1 MYYKTVLVHVDQGR
15 DAGSRIAIAAQ
26 LALAN
31 QAHLVGAAM
40 TGMSPYVF
48 AAAGLNP
55 AVPPLLLSF
64 DALREESR
72 QALDAFEQQVAALGV
87 ASYERRQVEDQAGPG
102 MSMQARYADLLVISQ
117 ADRASPAPR
126 LRADFPEYVLL
137 NCARPVLV
145 APSGMPAA
153 PVGKRVMIGWNGS
166 REATRALTSA
176 IPLLKHAEQ
185 VDVVV
190 LNPESEGDVHG
201 PLAGADIALF
211 LARHGVKVDVRSMSG
226 VGDVG
231 GVLLALATNAGA
243 DLLVIGAYGH
253 SRIGEILLGGVTRTL
268 LASARIPLWMAR

>member
-1 MYYKTVLVHVDQGR
+1 MCYKTVLVHVDEGR
-15 DAGSRIAIAAQ
+15 DAGARIAIAAQ
-26 LALAN
+26 LALAS

-40 TGMSPYVF
+40 TGMSPNVF

-64 DALREESR
+64 DALREECVR
-72 QALDAFEQQVAALGV
+72 ALDAFERRVSAMGV
-87 ASYERRQVEDQAGPG
+87 ASFERRQVEDQAGPG

-117 ADRASPAPR
+117 SDPASPAPR
-126 LRADFPEYVLL
+126 LRADFPEYLLL

-145 APSGMPAA
+145 VPAGLAPA
-153 PVGKRVMIGWNGS
+153 PIGRRVMVGWNGS

-176 IPLLKHAEQ
+176 IALLKDAEQ

-211 LARHGVKVDVRSMSG
+211 LARHGVKVDVRSVSG
-226 VGDVG
+226 VLDAGS
-231 GVLLALATNAGA
+231 VLLSLAADGGA
-243 DLLVIGAYGH
+243 DLLVTGAYGH
-253 SRIGEILLGGVTRTL
+253 SRIGEILLGGATRTL
-268 LASARIPLWMAR
+268 LASARLPLWMAR

>member
-1 MYYKTVLVHVDQGR
+1 MWYKTVLVHVDRSR
-15 DAGSRIAIAAQ
+15 DASSRIAIAAQ
-26 LALAN
+26 IALAN
-31 QAHLVGAAM
+31 QAHLIGAAM

-64 DALREESR
+64 DALREESA
-72 QALDAFEQQVAALGV
+72 QALDAFEQQAVAMGL

-137 NCARPVLV
+137 NCARPVLLV
-145 APSGMPAA
+145 PAGTPPA
-153 PVGKRVMIGWNGS
+153 PVGRRVLIGWNGS

-176 IPLLKHAEQ
+176 IPLLKDAEH

-190 LNPESEGDVHG
+190 LNPEAEGDVHG

-211 LARHGVKVDVRSMSG
+211 LARHGVKVDVRSLSG
-226 VGDVG
+226 VADVG
-231 GVLLALATNAGA
+231 GVLLALAADAGA
-243 DLLVIGAYGH
+243 DLLVMGAYGH
-253 SRIGEILLGGVTRTL
+253 SRIGEILLGGVTRKL
-268 LASARIPLWMAR
+268 LASARLPLWMAR

>member
-1 MYYKTVLVHVDQGR
+1 MWYKTILVHVDQGR
-15 DAGSRIAIAAQ
+15 DAGARIAIAAQ
-26 LALAN
+26 IALAN

-40 TGMSPYVF
+40 TGMSPDVF

-64 DALREESR
+64 DTLREETIR
-72 QALDAFEQQVAALGV
+72 ALDAFERQVTALAV
-87 ASYERRQVEDQAGPG
+87 PSFERRQVEDQAGPG

-117 ADRASPAPR
+117 ADRASPAAR

-145 APSGMPAA
+145 MPSGLPPA
-153 PVGKRVMIGWNGS
+153 PVGTRVMVGWNGS

-176 IPLLKHAEQ
+176 IPLLKEAEQ

-190 LNPESEGDVHG
+190 LNPEAEGDVHG

-211 LARHGVKVDVRSMSG
+211 LARHGVRVAVRSMSG
-226 VGDVG
+226 VADAGD
-231 GVLLALATNAGA
+231 VLLALAADAGA
-243 DLLVIGAYGH
+243 DVLVTGAYGH

-268 LASARIPLWMAR
+268 LASARLPLWMAR

>member
-1 MYYKTVLVHVDQGR
+1 MCYKTVLVHVDQGR
-15 DAGSRIAIAAQ
+15 AAGARIAIAAQ
-26 LALAN
+26 LALAS

-40 TGMSPYVF
+40 TGMSPNVF

-64 DALREESR
+64 DALREESVR
-72 QALDAFEQQVAALGV
+72 ALDAFERQVSAIGV
-87 ASYERRQVEDQAGPG
+87 ASFERRQVEDQAGPG

-117 ADRASPAPR
+117 SDPASPAPR

-145 APSGMPAA
+145 VPAGLAPA
-153 PVGKRVMIGWNGS
+153 PIGRRVMVGWNGS
-166 REATRALTSA
+166 REATRALTGA
-176 IPLLKHAEQ
+176 IALLKDADQ

-211 LARHGVKVDVRSMSG
+211 LARHGVKVDVRSVSG
-226 VGDVG
+226 VLDAGS
-231 GVLLALATNAGA
+231 VLLSLAADGGA
-243 DLLVIGAYGH
+243 DLLVTGAYGH
-253 SRIGEILLGGVTRTL
+253 SRIGEILLGGATRTL
-268 LASARIPLWMAR
+268 LASARLPLWMAR

>member
-1 MYYKTVLVHVDQGR
+1 MWYKTILVHVDQGR
-15 DAGSRIAIAAQ
+15 DADARIAIAAQ
-26 LALAN
+26 IALAN

-40 TGMSPYVF
+40 TGMSPNVF

-64 DALREESR
+64 DGLREETT
-72 QALDAFEQQVAALGV
+72 QALDAFERQVTAMAV
-87 ASYERRQVEDQAGPG
+87 SSFERRQVEDQAGPG

-145 APSGMPAA
+145 MPGGLPPA

-176 IPLLKHAEQ
+176 IPLLKDADQ

-211 LARHGVKVDVRSMSG
+211 LVRHGVRVDVRSMSG
-226 VGDVG
+226 IADVGD
-231 GVLLALATNAGA
+231 VLLALAADAGA
-243 DLLVIGAYGH
+243 DLLVTGAYGH
-253 SRIGEILLGGVTRTL
+253 SRLGEILLGGVTRTL
-268 LASARIPLWMAR
+268 LASARLPLWMAR

>member
-1 MYYKTVLVHVDQGR
+1 MWYKTVLVHVDDGR
-15 DAGSRIAIAAQ
+15 AAGARIAIAAQ
-26 LALAN
+26 LALAS

-40 TGMSPYVF
+40 TGMSPNVF

-64 DALREESR
+64 DALREECVR
-72 QALDAFEQQVAALGV
+72 ALDAFERQVSAIGV
-87 ASYERRQVEDQAGPG
+87 ASFERRQVEDQAGPG

-117 ADRASPAPR
+117 SDPASPAPR

-145 APSGMPAA
+145 VPAGLAPA
-153 PVGKRVMIGWNGS
+153 PIGRRVMVGWNGS

-176 IPLLKHAEQ
+176 IPLLKDADQ

-211 LARHGVKVDVRSMSG
+211 LARHGVKVDVRSVSG
-226 VGDVG
+226 VLDAGS
-231 GVLLALATNAGA
+231 VLLSLAADGGA
-243 DLLVIGAYGH
+243 DLLVTGAYGH
-253 SRIGEILLGGVTRTL
+253 SRIGEILLGGATRTL
-268 LASARIPLWMAR
+268 LASARLPLWMAR

>member
-1 MYYKTVLVHVDQGR
+1 MWYKTILVHVDQGR
-15 DAGSRIAIAAQ
+15 DAGARIAAAAQ
-26 LALAN
+26 IALAN

-40 TGMSPYVF
+40 TGMSPNVF

-64 DALREESR
+64 DSLREETT
-72 QALDAFEQQVAALGV
+72 QALDAFERQVTAMAV
-87 ASYERRQVEDQAGPG
+87 SSFERRQVEDQAGPG
-102 MSMQARYADLLVISQ
+102 ISMQARYADLLVISQ
-117 ADRASPAPR
+117 ADRTSPAPR

-137 NCARPVLV
+137 NCARPVLMM
-145 APSGMPAA
+145 PSGLPPA

-176 IPLLKHAEQ
+176 IPLLKDAEQ

-211 LARHGVKVDVRSMSG
+211 LVRHGVRVDVRSMSG
-226 VGDVG
+226 IADVGD
-231 GVLLALATNAGA
+231 VLLALAADAGA
-243 DLLVIGAYGH
+243 DLLVTGAYGH

-268 LASARIPLWMAR
+268 LASARLPLWMAR